1 MLLVSSLIDETMTNW
16 SKLQHAC
23 GSAGDLPTFL
33 GALSPNAE
41 DPVWDELWGRV
52 CHQGTVYSASAPV
65 LPYLLSAAREWPPV
79 ARVTPLSLAGAIV
92 ISPNVSGSHDLQ
104 PHRSTIEGLH
114 RLATETTAS
123 IGLSSTDFI
132 YLLQAV
138 LALEGDLLWGQH
150 LHRLASGEF
159 EGKCTWCGIGLL
171 VGVGQYGSFVA
182 SEDWINKP
190 TAPRNPLQPSRVE
203 DLDEAARR
211 LHNYALAA
219 LQQDVAQWVPY
230 IFGVGACPTCGES
243 MEIAKA
249 IAAVD

>member
-1 MLLVSSLIDETMTNW
+1 MTNW
-16 SKLQHAC
+16 SKLQHAY
-23 GSAGDLPTFL
+23 GSAADLPAFL

-41 DPVWDELWGRV
+41 DPVWNEVWGRV

-65 LPYLLSAAREWPPV
+65 LPYLLPAAREWPPA
-79 ARVTPLSLAGAIV
+79 ARVMPLSLAGAIA
-92 ISPNVSGSHDLQ
+92 ISPNVLGNHDLQ
-104 PHRSTIEGLH
+104 PYRSTIEELH

-159 EGKCTWCGIGLL
+159 EGKCTSCGIGLL

-182 SEDWINKP
+182 SEDWVNKP

-203 DLDEAARR
+203 DLDETARR

-219 LQQDVAQWVPY
+219 SQEEVAQWVPY
-230 IFGVGACPTCGES
+230 IFGVGACPACGKSFEV
-243 MEIAKA
+243 AKA

>member
-1 MLLVSSLIDETMTNW
+1 MLLVSILIDETMTNW
-16 SKLQHAC
+16 SKLQHAY
-23 GSAGDLPTFL
+23 GSAVDLPALL

-92 ISPNVSGSHDLQ
+92 ISPNVSGNHDLQ

-159 EGKCTWCGIGLL
+159 EGKCTLCGIGLL

-190 TAPRNPLQPSRVE
+190 TAPRNPLQPSRVG
-203 DLDEAARR
+203 DLDEVARR

-219 LQQDVAQWVPY
+219 SQKEVAQRVPY
-230 IFGVGACPTCGES
+230 VFGVGACPKCGKSFEV
-243 MEIAKA
+243 AKA

>member
-1 MLLVSSLIDETMTNW
+1 MLLVSILIDETMTNW
-16 SKLQHAC
+16 SKLQHAY
-23 GSAGDLPTFL
+23 GSAVDLPAFL

-138 LALEGDLLWGQH
+138 LALEGDLLWG
-150 LHRLASGEF
+150 SI
-159 EGKCTWCGIGLL
+159 CIG
-171 VGVGQYGSFVA
+171 SPA
-182 SEDWINKP
+182 AN
-190 TAPRNPLQPSRVE
+190 SRA
-203 DLDEAARR
+203 DARR
-211 LHNYALAA
+211 AGLSFLSCSVDMDHLLHPMIGSTIEPL
-219 LQQDVAQWVPY
+219 P
-230 IFGVGACPTCGES
+230 GVRFSQERSRT
-243 MEIAKA
+243 
-249 IAAVD
+249 